1 MLSVLPINKSK
12 VPDFVEEFKRKYP
25 LQFKGNEDFLQ
36 TVYNIY
42 LSNNMM
48 PDSVLLMTD
57 MNNLNTDYYLKRFG
71 NIINDIDFS
80 TISIGDIIPRRTEE
94 YNFNHIQLSFSNWNN
109 DKAKFE
115 YGYNYITV
123 GFVDLSLLLGAVIV
137 GDNLGNG
144 CVNVYGYEASIHCVV
159 KSLIIFLQLML
170 MNVDSKVITQVW
182 YSTAWS
188 LEEWKNTLST
198 AVFEPVINLLHK
210 SDRVEYCKYI
220 LTGEFALGEQTDEKL
235 YANITMFQNPVYIPK
250 KATDEVVVQGINLS
264 ELNAIRVIFV
274 VSKEIK
280 ITLIHKAVT
289 PTKPE
294 VLQEIKQLN
303 PYIIVWSNLCDYYS
317 KEDFL
322 LMAKSC
328 STTHTIHISHFMNW
342 INQVY
347 GTNIHDYHD
356 ANGELEVL
364 EHCDKCLKHDA
375 TVCEKSI
382 FRTLKYP
389 PLTNYKN
396 KTSYILAIGYMKEY
410 INYYFKYVNHGDY
423 SRAPFLNVFLNYE
436 NTFSLNFSFNPF
448 INLE

>member
-1 MLSVLPINKSK
+1 MTNLEKNGKIP
-12 VPDFVEEFKRKYP
+12 YQQ
-25 LQFKGNEDFLQ
+25 QF
-36 TVYNIY
+36 
-42 LSNNMM
+42 
-48 PDSVLLMTD
+48 
-57 MNNLNTDYYLKRFG
+57 LN
-71 NIINDIDFS
+71 
-80 TISIGDIIPRRTEE
+80 
-94 YNFNHIQLSFSNWNN
+94 QLSTCYT
-109 DKAKFE
+109 K
-115 YGYNYITV
+115 
-123 GFVDLSLLLGAVIV
+123 VIV
-137 GDNLGNG
+137 WN
-144 CVNVYGYEASIHCVV
+144 
-159 KSLIIFLQLML
+159 
-170 MNVDSKVITQVW
+170 
-182 YSTAWS
+182 TA
-188 LEEWKNTLST
+188 E
-198 AVFEPVINLLHK
+198 
-210 SDRVEYCKYI
+210 YI

-235 YANITMFQNPVYIPK
+235 YANITMFQIH
-250 KATDEVVVQGINLS
+250 
-264 ELNAIRVIFV
+264 V

-294 VLQEIKQLN
+294 VLQEIKQPN